1 MEKAELIKLMQT
13 QEKKIGLE
21 IIHYGVEYDLDILDT
36 ALGYLAMTIHAAYKI
51 LGAHQITNKGSV
63 DEEYLRYLIRGCT
76 ETSLGDLSG
85 TFDDE
90 TVERGVQI
98 LNETAEE
105 EAL

>member
-36 ALGYLAMTIHAAYKI
+36 ALGYLAMTIHAAYKV
-51 LGAHQITNKGSV
+51 LGAQLIATKGSV

-76 ETSLGDLSG
+76 ETSLGDLEG

-105 EAL
+105 EA

>member
-1 MEKAELIKLMQT
+1 MEKADLNKLMQDHE
-13 QEKKIGLE
+13 QNIGLE
-21 IIHYGVEYDLDILDT
+21 IIHFGVEHDLEVLET
-36 ALGYLAMTIHAAYKI
+36 ALGYLAMTIHAAYKV
-51 LGAHQITNKGSV
+51 LGAQQIAAKGSV

-105 EAL
+105 EA